1 MRKIRLISIFFLG
14 GGPQIYVTWFALTSF
29 IIPLLALSFYYARIC
44 VRIRQ
49 NLRSKEMD
57 KERSMK
63 KPTVATTMTSSM
75 RKCRDR
81 DVVVLTPDASA
92 TNLSPWSKLRKWGY
106 EKVKYKPEKFS
117 AQICLFEPCICCL
130 FHQRSTSSFYVH
142 RSQTVKLSVFFALLE
157 SAHIKIC
164 L

>member
-1 MRKIRLISIFFLG
+1 VSYFSKGVTYFCEKVCDTNNDYSKISNCRLSTCTSTVAAAGFYTLKRRKRKRRLKLFSLSPG

-63 KPTVATTMTSSM
+63 KPTPATPPTQKAS
-75 RKCRDR
+75 RRRRER
-81 DVVVLTPDASA
+81 DVVVT
-92 TNLSPWSKLRKWGY
+92 SPGW
-106 EKVKYKPEKFS
+106 
-117 AQICLFEPCICCL
+117 LFI
-130 FHQRSTSSFYVH
+130 
-142 RSQTVKLSVFFALLE
+142 
-157 SAHIKIC
+157 
-164 L
+164 